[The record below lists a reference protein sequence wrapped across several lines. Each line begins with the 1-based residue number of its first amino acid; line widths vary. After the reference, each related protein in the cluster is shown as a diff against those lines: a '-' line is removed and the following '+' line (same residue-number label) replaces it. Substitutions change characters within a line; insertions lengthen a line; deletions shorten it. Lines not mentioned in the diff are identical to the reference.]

1 MRSRRR
7 LESTARLALAVLCA
21 GFFLAGAHADDF
33 PSRPITIIVPYSAG
47 GVVDAIARTLGQ
59 QVTESTGQPVVVM
72 DRAGANAI
80 IGMQA
85 CARAPADGYTICLT
99 IGDSIVYNPL
109 LYANLPYDPVNDFAP
124 VTLLGWSNSMLVAGP
139 KAPIGSWKELVAA
152 SRAKPNSLN
161 FGTWGPAST
170 PDIYLQWIKHAT
182 GLEMQAVPYKG
193 AGQANP
199 ALLAG
204 EIDLT
209 LYGVG
214 NAMPHIK
221 AGTLKPLVILGNK
234 RTPLLPDLPTLAEE
248 GADPG
253 LAIYFC
259 IFAPAKTPKPIV
271 DKLNAEFVKALR
283 TPRGKAMV
291 EQFNLGAEGNSPE
304 EFGRFLEQD
313 RASARRVFTALG
325 IRPSAAPTQ

>member
-1 MRSRRR
+1 MTSRS
-7 LESTARLALAVLCA
+7 LKTAARLALIALCA
-21 GFFLAGAHADDF
+21 TFLAGARAADDF

-80 IGMQA
+80 IGMQS

-109 LYANLPYDPVNDFAP
+109 LYANLPYDAVNDFAP
-124 VTLLGWSNSMLVAGP
+124 VTVLAWSNSMLVAGP
-139 KAPIGSWKELVAA
+139 KAPISNWKELVAV

-214 NAMPHIK
+214 NALPHIK
-221 AGTLKPLVILGNK
+221 AGTLRPLVILGNK
-234 RTPLLPDLPTLAEE
+234 RAPLLPDVPTLAEE

-253 LAIYFC
+253 LSIYFC
-259 IFAPAKTPKPIV
+259 IFAPAKTPRPII
-271 DKLNAEFVKALR
+271 DKLNSEFVKALR
-283 TPRGKAMV
+283 TPRGKTMV

-304 EFGRFLEQD
+304 EFARFLAQD
-313 RASARRVFTALG
+313 RASAARVFTALG
-325 IRPSAAPTQ
+325 IKPSAAPTQ